1 MKEELKSKLCKREKK
16 KGEGGGEITA
26 KHLRLFS
33 KKESFPTSFSK
44 LGNYPFYCDRDVGNK
59 LRNVRSLLTLAKM
72 LKKLK
77 KKKLKK
83 YLNRTK
89 LTLLDFTLLITL
101 LCLLD

>member
-16 KGEGGGEITA
+16 KGEGGEITA
-26 KHLRLFS
+26 KYLRLFS

-44 LGNYPFYCDRDVGNK
+44 LGNDPFYCDRDVGNK